1 MKHKHVFM
9 IVACAAALAAVC
21 VDAYGVTLKL
31 DQVRQRYPWNGLVDI
46 DYTIALAQG
55 ETLGADDN
63 LEVTVIDRSVE
74 PAVTNRALAFLQ
86 LPLPLTAGSHR
97 ITWEANCD
105 GVTNYTDKAE
115 IVIKIVHYA
124 PAYMVIDVS
133 GGPTADVYPVD
144 FLDGAPPLGGFFDN
158 EYKGD
163 KIVLRRIRPGSYF
176 AGAPV
181 GEIGRAGSGE
191 TQHRVRISRPFYI
204 GIYEITQKQ
213 YENVMDATPS
223 KNTDDYRPVEQ
234 VTYEAIRGGSWPTAS
249 EPDEDSFIG
258 RLLKK
263 CKAKDGSGN
272 YAVPVPGFDLPTE
285 FQWEYAC
292 RAGTTKAFNR
302 TDDYDDSTSGK
313 QQAEL
318 ELLGRY
324 AGNVAKGGGGF
335 SKAHTTVGS
344 YQPNAWGL
352 YDMHGNV
359 WELCR
364 DWYSVDI
371 VSLKQYVDPVGPD
384 SAAQRVMRGGAYDC
398 GYDWCRSA
406 IRSGRSPSSGYESI
420 GFRLSLTQP

>member
-9 IVACAAALAAVC
+9 IVAWAAALAAVC

-63 LEVTVIDRSVE
+63 LEVMVIDRSVE
-74 PAVTNRALAFLQ
+74 PAVTNRALAFRQ

-115 IVIKIVHYA
+115 VVVKIVHYA

-144 FLDGAPPLGGFFDN
+144 FLDGAPLVGFLGD

-163 KIVLRRIRPGSYF
+163 KIVLRRINPGSYF
-176 AGAPV
+176 AGALT
-181 GEIGRAGSGE
+181 GENGALLASEAR
-191 TQHRVRISRPFYI
+191 HRVAISKPFYI

-213 YENVMDATPS
+213 YENVTGDTPS
-223 KNTDDYRPVEQ
+223 KNTGDYRPVEQ
-234 VTYEAIRGGSWPTAS
+234 VKYNLIRGGNWPTTS
-249 EPDEDSFIG
+249 EPDAESFMG
-258 RLLKK
+258 KLLQK
-263 CKAKDGSGN
+263 CKAKDGSGK
-272 YAVPVPGFDLPTE
+272 YAVAVPGFDLPTE

-302 TDDYDDSTSGK
+302 TDDFNNGNLNAQT
-313 QQAEL
+313 AEM
-318 ELLGRY
+318 EQLGRY
-324 AGNVAKGGGGF
+324 ISNQSKGVGGF
-335 SKAHTTVGS
+335 AAAHTVVGS
-344 YQPNAWGL
+344 YLSNAWGL

-364 DWYSVDI
+364 DWYQGDV
-371 VSLKQYVDPVGPD
+371 VALRQYVDPIGPETA
-384 SAAQRVMRGGAYDC
+384 SKRAMRGGAWDC
-398 GYDWCRSA
+398 SVEYCRSA
-406 IRSGRSPSSGYESI
+406 IRSEYAPSDGYQSV